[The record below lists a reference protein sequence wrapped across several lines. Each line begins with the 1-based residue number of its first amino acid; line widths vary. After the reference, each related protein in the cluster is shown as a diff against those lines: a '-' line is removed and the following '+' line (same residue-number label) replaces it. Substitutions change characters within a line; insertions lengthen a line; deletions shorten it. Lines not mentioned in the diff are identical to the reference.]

1 MADDEPVHSDVVVVA
16 ETEKLLAC
24 ELGAVVRDDGVQDP
38 EAVDDVNEEVNGLL
52 GTDIVD

>member
-1 MADDEPVHSDVVVVA
+1 VADDEPVHSDVVVVA

-38 EAVDDVNEEVNGLL
+38 EAVDDVNEGVNGLL